1 MASKIEQFLNKI
13 LSSRY
18 GKDVRQA
25 IHDGIKQCY
34 SDVTNPDLNTEAFE
48 TAVQNKIDSGALALM
63 TIPDGSITKEK
74 LDQDTNE
81 TIEKNTNDITDL
93 KSAVQQPIE
102 YEKLGFGK
110 TCRYGK
116 GYFTGNIV
124 DEMTRVYG
132 SFGVIIECSAGET
145 LYCNFSLSANN
156 INSVQILDNV
166 PEKNYG
172 ALTGVIGT
180 IEEREDGAYKIP
192 NDLTNAKAAYFPITF
207 GAYPVLK
214 PENYNHYIVQNVSFG
229 DVGPYYK
236 TDDTWQSE
244 GFLVGSDKNKL
255 LYASLFSAVS
265 PMVGAKVYVS
275 GDSITEQSA
284 SIVNNA
290 DSMYL
295 GWYDRIA
302 VKYNQEY
309 ECHGYGGQMW
319 YSTSDFQYSAVA
331 DVKKIIDAAVEYDY
345 IVLEWGTND
354 ITRGYFGNVDDVAS
368 DANDCGTVAAIR
380 WCIENLQSNFPDTRI
395 VVIMPCMRNGNA
407 RQEQYYELVEPI
419 LKSYGVRR
427 VYMAYDSGIRVSM
440 MNPDGI
446 HFRYQDEDGS
456 FKQNMI
462 GLEKYSKCLEAE
474 MLKA

>member
-1 MASKIEQFLNKI
+1 MADSTIAQYLNEI
-13 LSSRY
+13 LKAVY

-25 IHDGIKQCY
+25 IYDSISQCY
-34 SDVTNPDLNTEAFE
+34 SDVSSPTLNIEAMK
-48 TAVQNKIDSGALALM
+48 TAVQEKIEDGTIPLM
-63 TIPDGSITKEK
+63 TIPEKSIDETKIA
-74 LDQDTNE
+74 DR
-81 TIEKNTNDITDL
+81 
-93 KSAVQQPIE
+93 AVGLSQLQ
-102 YEKLGFGK
+102 FGK
-110 TCRYGK
+110 SVRYGS

-124 DEMTRVYG
+124 DETTRVYG
-132 SFGVIIECSAGET
+132 SFGVMIECSAGET
-145 LYCNFSLSANN
+145 LYCNFSLCFNN
-156 INSVQILDNV
+156 INTVQILDNV

-180 IEEREDGAYKIP
+180 IEEQEDGAYKIP
-192 NDLTNAKAAYFPITF
+192 DDLTNAKAAYFPITF
-207 GAYPVLK
+207 NAYPNLK
-214 PENYNHYIVQNVSFG
+214 PENYNHSVVQNVNF
-229 DVGPYYK
+229 DEVKTYYK
-236 TDDTWQSE
+236 SNNTEQSE
-244 GFLVGSDKNKL
+244 GFVVGSDKNKL

-331 DVKKIIDAAVEYDY
+331 DIKKIIDAAVEYDY
-345 IVLEWGTND
+345 IILEWGTND
-354 ITRGYFGNVDDVAS
+354 ITRGNFGNADDAAS

-380 WCIENLQSNFPDTRI
+380 WCIENLQSNFPNTRI

-427 VYMAYDSGIRVSM
+427 VYMAWDSGITIGM

-446 HFRYQDEDGS
+446 HFRYQEEDGS
-456 FKQNMI
+456 FKQNMT
-462 GLEKYSKCLEAE
+462 GLAKYSKCLETE